1 VQLINDRTRK
11 PVVDTVELA
20 ETRTARRRGLLG
32 RECLP
37 EGAALML
44 IPCFAVHTAFMRFAI
59 DLVFID
65 RDGRIVRTV
74 SRMAPWRIA
83 IAWRARAVI
92 ELPAG
97 RLESCPVQLGDRLYL
112 APAREHRRAS

>member
-1 VQLINDRTRK
+1 MQLINDRTRK
-11 PVVDTVELA
+11 SVVETVELA

-59 DLVFID
+59 DVVFID

-97 RLESCPVQLGDRLYL
+97 RLESYPVQLGDRLYL